1 MMTLEEFTKIVAIYG
16 SDTEA
21 WPTVVRD
28 DCKALI
34 ADSSEA
40 RTLIEQQRELDRLMN
55 QIAAPEFP
63 DLEARVLN
71 QELPDRSGSAIDLL
85 MDWLLPQNNFG
96 NMLWRPAMIAC
107 LPLVFGILL
116 GNFFSFGVF
125 IAADEYEYWE
135 DELTMLSLTD
145 YSESEF

>member
-1 MMTLEEFTKIVAIYG
+1 MTLEEFSKIVDIYG
-16 SDTEA
+16 SDAGE
-21 WPTVVRD
+21 WPTGLRD
-28 DCKALI
+28 DCLAFI

-40 RTLIEQQRELDRLMN
+40 RTLIKQQRDLNRLMD
-55 QIAAPEFP
+55 QIAVPEFS
-63 DLEARVLN
+63 DLEAKVLN
-71 QELPDRSGSAIDLL
+71 QQLPDRSGSPIDQL

-96 NMLWRPAMIAC
+96 IKLWRPAMVAC

-125 IAADEYEYWE
+125 VEGDEYEYWE

-145 YSESEF
+145 YLESEF